1 MIKLNIKEPKNKKI
15 IILIFLLISLSIIFL
30 YVHKNY
36 IKYNTKENIT
46 TKLNNDADF
55 LEWFIDF
62 DKLYK
67 QNVKSPKYSL
77 TEKSFQ
83 EIYNLLNNEEIK
95 DIYYKNSVYYL
106 SNNITL
112 ELDVNTRSFRYT
124 KYKDNSKIEILEVR
138 LINGKYYV
146 QLVNSKNLYKITFN
160 NKKVRNKK
168 YRNKEKEVIINEDC
182 ITKGNRPQLVLDNTK
197 QLEN

>member
-168 YRNKEKEVIINEDC
+168 YRNKEKEVIINES
-182 ITKGNRPQLVLDNTK
+182 IFNNKEFK
-197 QLEN
+197 W